1 MEEIKHTNL
10 DDEKRKK
17 AIMSKK
23 AKQKNLIKGYKTRV
37 KILVNMVK

>member
-23 AKQKNLIKGYKTRV
+23 AK
-37 KILVNMVK
+37 